1 MPGTCDLAVLCV
13 HLVAKLEYNVHILA
27 NNTYQQHEQHRSR
40 ARSNITHHVYISAHN
55 LTILRSYCTGI
66 PLKISYCNDNN
77 DGYLQQIHRC
87 YRIMVVTSV
96 FAKVRFYKFT
106 SSKIVPKVIFAVKFE
121 KKAKMYLIEGM
132 F

>member
-1 MPGTCDLAVLCV
+1 MLYGYTAVYV
-13 HLVAKLEYNVHILA
+13 
-27 NNTYQQHEQHRSR
+27 
-40 ARSNITHHVYISAHN
+40 
-55 LTILRSYCTGI
+55 SY
-66 PLKISYCNDNN
+66 YNDNN